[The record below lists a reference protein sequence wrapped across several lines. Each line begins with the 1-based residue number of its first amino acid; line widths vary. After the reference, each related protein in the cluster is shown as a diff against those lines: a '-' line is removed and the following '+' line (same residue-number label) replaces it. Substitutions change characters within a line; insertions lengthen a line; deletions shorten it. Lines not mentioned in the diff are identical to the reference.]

1 MKDRILIKYL
11 MRFNSKFFV
20 LLSLARGQRLQLQPI
35 QRRSMRSTEEY
46 EKRNQFIPFIFRAEN
61 SDKCFILCGAC
72 VVGNLFNVIQPIY

>member
-11 MRFNSKFFV
+11 MRSNSRFFV

-46 EKRNQFIPFIFRAEN
+46 EKRNQFIPFIRAEN
-61 SDKCFILCGAC
+61 SDKCFIPCGAC
-72 VVGNLFNVIQPIY
+72 VVGNLFNFI